1 MLSSIWLNIRIV
13 EFKITVMGDFLV
25 EYAKQNGGHQTKFG
39 KLVIKNNLT
48 KIQKREE
55 LSV

>member
-13 EFKITVMGDFLV
+13 EFKITVIGDFLV